1 MAKKTF
7 VGSTAEAL
15 RNGLYATYAAG
26 EFAVGVVGDLV
37 DGGFDFSQ
45 GIADTL
51 SGVPMSRVGD
61 RLWSCGVRA
70 LKETKDVTRRII
82 DATVRNLR

>member
-15 RNGLYATYAAG
+15 KWGLYKTYGLGEAT
-26 EFAVGVVGDLV
+26 VGVMADLV

-70 LKETKDVTRRII
+70 LKETKDVARRII